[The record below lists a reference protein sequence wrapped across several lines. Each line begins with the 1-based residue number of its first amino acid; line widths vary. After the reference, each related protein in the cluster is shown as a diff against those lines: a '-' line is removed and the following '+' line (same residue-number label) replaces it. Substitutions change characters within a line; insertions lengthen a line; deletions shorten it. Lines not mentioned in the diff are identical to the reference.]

1 MSTTAKDLAQKLG
14 ISQTAVS
21 MALHNKPGVSTET
34 RQKILRAAE
43 KYGYDMSR
51 IKGNRALEGTIYV
64 VLYKTTNAILS
75 YSPIFDELSLG
86 VQNVASAENIRVR
99 ITPFWERNDDLNRFL
114 EDLRVSDCIG
124 VILVGTEISQDNCRK
139 FTRLPFPI
147 VLLDSSFDNIGCD
160 CCLINNVGGAHQAV
174 NYLIARRNCQP
185 GYIRSAYHI
194 PNFSER
200 LVGFKKAV
208 RENGMSFSRS
218 IIHKISPSIEGSVTD
233 MLELIDS
240 GTQLADAYFCD
251 NDIIAIGAI
260 RALKLRGIRI
270 PEDIGIIGFDNISEA
285 RIFDPSLTTMD
296 VPRTYMAECATRQ
309 LIHRIRHPQQPPIKI
324 EVPPVLIKRFSL

>member
-1 MSTTAKDLAQKLG
+1 MTITAKDLAKKLG

-34 RQKILRAAE
+34 RQRILSAAE

-51 IKGNRALEGTIYV
+51 IRGNQTLKGTIYV
-64 VLYKTTNAILS
+64 ILYKSTNAILS
-75 YSPIFDELSLG
+75 YSPIFDELVAG
-86 VQNVASAENIRVR
+86 VKNVASAHSVRVR
-99 ITPFWERNDDLNRFL
+99 IQPFWEKNDDLNRLL

-124 VILVGTEISQDNCRK
+124 VILVGTEISYEKCQK
-139 FTRLPFPI
+139 FTKLPFPV
-147 VLLDSSFDNIGCD
+147 VLLDSSFDNIDCD
-160 CCLINNVGGAHQAV
+160 CCLINNVAGAHQAV

-185 GYIRSAYHI
+185 GYIRSAYYI

-218 IIHKISPSIEGSVTD
+218 IIHKISPGIDGSVTD

-240 GTQLADAYFCD
+240 GAQLADAYFCD

-260 RALKLRGIRI
+260 KAFKLRGIRV
-270 PEDIGIIGFDNISEA
+270 PEDVGVIGFDNIPET

-296 VPRTYMAECATRQ
+296 VPRTYMAECAARQ
-309 LIHRIRHPQQPPIKI
+309 LIHRIRNPHQPPVKI

>member
-1 MSTTAKDLAQKLG
+1 MSITAKDLAKKIG

-21 MALHNKPGVSTET
+21 MALHNKPGVSTQT
-34 RQKILRAAE
+34 RQKVLNAAE

-51 IKGNRALEGTIYV
+51 IRGKHALEGTIYV
-64 VLYKTTNAILS
+64 ILYKTTNAILS
-75 YSPIFDELSLG
+75 YSPIFDELVEG
-86 VQNVASAENIRVR
+86 ARNIASKYDIPVR
-99 ITPFWERNDDLNRFL
+99 IMPFWEKNDDLDHFL

-124 VILVGTEISQDNCRK
+124 VILVGTEISFENCRK
-139 FTRLPFPI
+139 FTRLPFPV
-147 VLLDSSFDNIGCD
+147 VLLDSFFDGIDCD
-160 CCLINNVGGAHQAV
+160 CCLINNVSGAHQAV

-185 GYIRSAYHI
+185 GYIRSAYYI

-260 RALKLRGIRI
+260 KAFKLRGIRV
-270 PEDIGIIGFDNISEA
+270 PEDIAVIGFDNTPET
-285 RIFDPSLTTMD
+285 RIFDPALTTMD

-309 LIHRIRHPQQPPIKI
+309 LIHRIRNPHQPPVKV